1 MFAFITN
8 LISLIANLCILFMTA
23 YTLYLTAFTRKLKF
37 VSIGQSFSAF
47 YGDSFSVFLEN
58 RSLHA
63 IPVRRGGEEG
73 FGGGRD

>member
-1 MFAFITN
+1 M
-8 LISLIANLCILFMTA
+8 
-23 YTLYLTAFTRKLKF
+23 
-37 VSIGQSFSAF
+37 SIGQSFSAF